1 MPAVNFLDSK
11 IFWSLLYVL
20 ITVFLLFS
28 FSLSDTY
35 QSNIHKKGFFLQ
47 FHTTEYQTADSN
59 YLKCIE
65 KIPQRKHDNS
75 HTFLSLKKE
84 FEADLQEMNLC
95 PVPSTTYL
103 APEKIIFNLFVFSFF
118 PAFILFLLLMKR
130 EHSHNK

>member
-103 APEKIIFNLFVFSFF
+103 APEKIRNNFV
-118 PAFILFLLLMKR
+118 
-130 EHSHNK
+130 